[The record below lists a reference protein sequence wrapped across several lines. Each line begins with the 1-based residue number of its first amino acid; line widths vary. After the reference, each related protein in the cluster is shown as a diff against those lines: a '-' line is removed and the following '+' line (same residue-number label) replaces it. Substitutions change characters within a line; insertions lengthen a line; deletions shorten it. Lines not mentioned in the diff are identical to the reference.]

1 MVFAGYPE
9 LKMGPTEAVAA
20 FVAETPDEALPQGVV
35 EAAKIAILDGVGCL
49 LAGSAEPLGGIVAD
63 YVRRLGGNPAS
74 TVAGHDFKTN
84 PFMAAFANG
93 TFLHALDFEVQGI
106 PPAHGT
112 SAILPPALALGEA
125 FGAGGKAVI
134 GAYAIGWEVQQRL
147 RAASARYRGRMFHPP
162 GIFGPMG
169 AAASAARILGLDRG
183 QVRMAL
189 GIAASRTGGLF
200 ANNGTMVKST
210 HPGNAARMGVE
221 AALLAAAGFVGN
233 DAILEAHQGYVET
246 FFEGE
251 FDWELLTRDL
261 GSAWNLVNP
270 GFIIKRFPAE
280 IYLQWAAEAVLEL
293 RAAHDFRPEEMEYLE
308 VELPALRPELSRPRP
323 KSGLDGKFSF
333 EYCAAVALAT
343 GRVDID
349 SFTDA
354 TRFRPEVEAALAK
367 VRLKADPNIPMDLA
381 HMFARATVRLKDGR
395 RLTAECRRFRGL
407 PDNPM
412 SRAERLTKFRACAGR
427 VLDGARCEQLIETVE
442 SLEKLDDIRALTA
455 LLSKPGA

>member
-1 MVFAGYPE
+1 
-9 LKMGPTEAVAA
+9 MGPTEAFAA
-20 FVAETPDEALPQGVV
+20 FVAETPDEAIPPAAV
-35 EAAKIAILDGVGCL
+35 EAAKIAILDGIGCL
-49 LAGSAEPLGGIVAD
+49 LAGSVEPLGRIVAD
-63 YVRRLGGNPAS
+63 YVRRLGGTPEA
-74 TVAGHDFKTN
+74 TVAGHAFRTN
-84 PFMAAFANG
+84 AVMAAFANG

-112 SAILPPALALGEA
+112 SAILPPALALGEVM
-125 FGAGGKAVI
+125 GAGGKAVI

-162 GIFGPMG
+162 GVFGPMG
-169 AAASAARILGLDRG
+169 AAAAAARMLGLHRG
-183 QVRMAL
+183 RVRMAL

-221 AALLAAAGFVGN
+221 AALLAAAGFASNEAV
-233 DAILEAHQGYVET
+233 LEAHQGYVDT
-246 FFEGE
+246 FFGGE

-261 GSAWNLVNP
+261 GAAWNLVNP

-280 IYLQWAAEAVLEL
+280 IYMQWVAEAVLEL
-293 RAAHDFRPEEMEYLE
+293 RTAQSFGPEEVEYLE

-367 VRLKADPNIPMDLA
+367 VRLKPDPTVPMDLG
-381 HMFARATVRLKDGR
+381 HMFARAAVRLRDGR
-395 RLTAECRRFRGL
+395 QPRAECRRFRGL

-412 SRAERLTKFRACAGR
+412 SRAERLAKFRACAGR
-427 VLDGARCEQLIETVE
+427 LLTEADCGRVIEMVE
-442 SLEKLDDIRALTA
+442 NLEKLENIGELMATLGKFREAD
-455 LLSKPGA
+455 P